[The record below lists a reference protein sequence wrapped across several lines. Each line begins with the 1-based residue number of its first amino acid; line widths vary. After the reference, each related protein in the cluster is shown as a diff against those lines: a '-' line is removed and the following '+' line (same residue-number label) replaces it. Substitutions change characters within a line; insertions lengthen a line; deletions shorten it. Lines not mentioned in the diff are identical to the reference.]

1 LNAHGFL
8 IRQIQTIWQRKGIA
22 STVLLPLS
30 WIARWAIARKKS
42 QYECGRRTTAQSSR
56 PVLVIGNLYVGGT
69 GKTPVVI
76 ALAQAL
82 KARGWQPGVIS
93 RGYRVAIGKQA
104 RAGRGALDPAEF
116 GDEPALIAR
125 LAQVPV
131 AVHPQRVL
139 ALRELERAYPDVNVI
154 ISDDGLQHR
163 ALGRDIEL
171 VVQDDRGLGNGRVL
185 PAGPLREPA
194 DKMQHVDYVITHLGA
209 DQTAPEHLPTK
220 ARQLSLR
227 LIPAYVIHVD
237 TQTSLSWTQWRA
249 RYGHASISAVAGIG
263 QPERFFSMLRANGIA
278 LKDTI
283 ALPDH
288 YSFAKSPFHTLTSEW
303 ILITAKDAVKCA
315 HLNDERLW
323 AVDVAPQFSDKAWL
337 SELSRRLHVIAKEK
351 SGAKLN

>member
-1 LNAHGFL
+1 MNTSGFL
-8 IRQIQTIWQRKGIA
+8 FRQIQTIWQHKGIV
-22 STVLLPLS
+22 STALLPLS
-30 WIARWAIARKKS
+30 WLARWAIARKKG
-42 QYECGRRTTAQSSR
+42 QYQRGERATSESSR
-56 PVLVIGNLYVGGT
+56 PVLVVGNLYVGGT

-93 RGYRVAIGKQA
+93 RGYGVAIGKQA
-104 RAGRGALDPAEF
+104 KAGRGDLNPAEF
-116 GDEPALIAR
+116 GDEPVLIAR

-131 AVHPQRVL
+131 AVHPQRVS
-139 ALRELERAYPDVNVI
+139 ALRKLERTYPDVDVV

-163 ALGRDIEL
+163 ALGRDIEF
-171 VVQDDRGLGNGRVL
+171 VVQDDRGVGNGRVL

-194 DKMQHVDYVITHLGA
+194 DTLRDVDYVVTNLGI
-209 DQTAPEHLPTK
+209 DQAEPERLPTK

-227 LIPAYVIHVD
+227 LIPTQVIHAHS
-237 TQTSLSWTQWRA
+237 QTSLSWTQWRA

-288 YSFAKSPFHTLTSEW
+288 YSFAKSPFHKLTSEL
-303 ILITAKDAVKCA
+303 ILITGKDAVKCS
-315 HLNDERLW
+315 HLQDDRLW

-351 SGAKLN
+351 SRIKLN